1 MDVETLLARSQWR
14 MVADRGKNGMSFIA
28 SGLFEMPHV
37 EDNSIDTMATDGTKV
52 LYNKDFVLS
61 IQEPEIDFTRIHEL
75 FHKIMKHHLRI
86 GNRNPTIWNFACD
99 FVINPKVAELSYHG
113 QHGNKSHVIT
123 MPQGGL
129 YDPKYKGKTE
139 EWVYD
144 DLAKNYDVVEI
155 SSNSNGK
162 GDGGGGSY
170 KLSPKDGSGNDIMPQ
185 GWGEFKPSTKSTEEQ
200 AIESQEIDQQIMS
213 NASLLKDIGQDS
225 PSFVKSLLDKIKQS
239 KVEWQDVLRRFIGG
253 DNSEDYSFRR
263 VHRKTYH
270 SYGMFA
276 PSSEKI
282 GVGDIVVACDTSGSV
297 SNEELSQFLSEI
309 RAISEDMHPT
319 SVTVIS
325 CDSMIR
331 HVERYEKGEEIKD
344 LNSSGRGGTKV
355 QPVFRYLED
364 ENVQFD
370 TLVYFSD
377 MWIDDYPREFD
388 KPLLWISSQPKHQY
402 CNPPCGEITYIQ

>member
-37 EDNSIDTMATDGTKV
+37 EDNSIPTMATDGATV

-325 CDSMIR
+325 CDDRLR

-402 CNPPCGEITYIQ
+402 CNPPCGEITYIK